1 VKSFDGTQKEPSENI
16 SKSSLKVYSI
26 AVSKLLEVKT
36 ILSKFTF
43 ISIFSSI
50 GVVVID
56 AVA

>member
-36 ILSKFTF
+36 MLSKFTF
-43 ISIFSSI
+43 ISMFSSI